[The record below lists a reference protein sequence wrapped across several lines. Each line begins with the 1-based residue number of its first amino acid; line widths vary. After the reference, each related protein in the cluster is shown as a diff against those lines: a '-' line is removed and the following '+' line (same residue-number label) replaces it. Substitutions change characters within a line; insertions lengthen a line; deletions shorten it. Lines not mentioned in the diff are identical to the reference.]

1 MRLDGWAERVVCVQP
16 APEELEQLRSKDDD
30 AVAAEKEAVEQ
41 VRHPIPNPD
50 STGQGLLCVRLTCLD

>member
-1 MRLDGWAERVVCVQP
+1 MQP

-41 VRHPIPNPD
+41 VRHSVPKTLTQQAF
-50 STGQGLLCVRLTCLD
+50 SAVHLTCLD